1 MKDYFE
7 VSVKI
12 NPCAIELVTEIFF
25 ERFECEGVVQ
35 AEEKYKDLELIETTN
50 NIAKI

>member
-7 VSVKI
+7 VSVTI
-12 NPCAIELVTEIFF
+12 NPSAIELVTEIFF

-35 AEEKYKDLELIETTN
+35 AEEKYKKLGGGVLEVEDES
-50 NIAKI
+50 